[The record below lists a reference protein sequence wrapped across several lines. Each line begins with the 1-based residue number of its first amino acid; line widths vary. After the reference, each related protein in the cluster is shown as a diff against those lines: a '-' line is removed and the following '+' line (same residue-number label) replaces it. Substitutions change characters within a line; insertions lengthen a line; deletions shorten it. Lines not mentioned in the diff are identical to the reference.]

1 MSQFVLTCCSTA
13 DMPKSYFEKRKIPFV
28 CFHFNMDNKTYPD
41 DIGESMSFDT
51 FYQKIRDG
59 AMPTTSQVNVD
70 QFLKF
75 FEPILKEGND
85 ILHIS
90 LSSGLSGSSNSARNA
105 KEELSGRYPDRKIMI
120 VDSLGASSGYGLLVD
135 TVADM
140 RDSGISIEKAYFF
153 AQENKL
159 NIHHWFFS
167 TDLTHYRRGGRISG
181 FSAFFGGILGI
192 CPLMNMDEG
201 GHLIPREK
209 IRGRQNVI
217 KAIVKK
223 MEEHADGGLK
233 YSGKCFISNS
243 SCYND
248 AKETANLIEHKFK
261 NLNGKV
267 MINSVGTV
275 IGSHT
280 GPGTVALFFFGDKR
294 EKTVG

>member
-140 RDSGISIEKAYFF
+140 RDSG
-153 AQENKL
+153 
-159 NIHHWFFS
+159 
-167 TDLTHYRRGGRISG
+167 
-181 FSAFFGGILGI
+181 
-192 CPLMNMDEG
+192 
-201 GHLIPREK
+201 
-209 IRGRQNVI
+209 
-217 KAIVKK
+217 
-223 MEEHADGGLK
+223 
-233 YSGKCFISNS
+233 
-243 SCYND
+243 
-248 AKETANLIEHKFK
+248 
-261 NLNGKV
+261 
-267 MINSVGTV
+267 
-275 IGSHT
+275 
-280 GPGTVALFFFGDKR
+280 
-294 EKTVG
+294 